1 MSILTKDQILSAHDL
16 KKIKIEVPEW
26 GGAVYI
32 KTITARERDQFEDTI
47 YRSKKKIDISN
58 VRAHLASLVLVD
70 EKGANLFSADDINH
84 LGRKSATAMDR
95 VFSAG
100 CKLNGMTPKDI
111 EELEKNSS
119 IIPGDSSTLS

>member
-1 MSILTKDQILSAHDL
+1 MTLLTREQILNAHDL

-26 GGAVYI
+26 GGSVYI

-58 VRAHLASLVLVD
+58 VRAHLASLVLID
-70 EKGANLFSADDINH
+70 ESGKNLFTADDVKQ

-119 IIPGDSSTLS
+119 IILGDSSILS